1 MATPLVKEFQMSSP
15 FIQQQTSLP
24 SSSLL
29 PFPSSITMNSNNNK
43 SKLFSNNYQSA
54 ILRQRLLKTSSNH
67 YSQAQIQSL
76 LPPQT
81 TVNPAISTTTRIKK
95 YPNMKNNFIPR
106 RSQTTTVQ
114 ATSMNQEQQ
123 DHLHHQQQNPETTP
137 TTTTT
142 TTTTDQQQ
150 QQPSR
155 RWLKFSFSTQ
165 NSGFSRARTALGLDR
180 PFTIP
185 TSEEIVDKLLHPQE
199 KPEMMSTNPSRQ
211 KFLNM
216 NYETRL
222 KEEVMSVIQQ
232 MWAPSTLKSRQLIWI
247 KFEHFCKVRNYKLPQ
262 EMDFAIPMFCEFCKK
277 LNKLLK
283 ESSRLQYSKSLS
295 AIAGRFSIPVP
306 ITRMYQIGLRALGA
320 DMPSVQ
326 APAITHPLLTQ
337 LVQHALLHPR
347 AHLRQS
353 LYTTIYLMY
362 KTASRF
368 DEVSN
373 LTHHQVRIISNNE
386 IVISWINNTKSTRT
400 QNQFRADNV
409 INVYD
414 ENSHPQIVL
423 QVLQELRQRPIL
435 LYWTVTAFDKWIK
448 TLPPPLPTYTAHSI
462 KAFSVTLLSLMAAHG
477 HIPKFAVAVM
487 AKHKIEHPDL
497 LPATTNRYIRDPEVK
512 SLLNPSRT
520 ATNLLKWTEDPTTQ
534 LMEKEAINNNT
545 PYHEDTDS
553 DDPDMDMSNI
563 PNSAMED
570 QQDQNQQQQQMMMM
584 MNH

>member
-1 MATPLVKEFQMSSP
+1 
-15 FIQQQTSLP
+15 
-24 SSSLL
+24 
-29 PFPSSITMNSNNNK
+29 
-43 SKLFSNNYQSA
+43 
-54 ILRQRLLKTSSNH
+54 
-67 YSQAQIQSL
+67 
-76 LPPQT
+76 
-81 TVNPAISTTTRIKK
+81 
-95 YPNMKNNFIPR
+95 MKNNFIPR
-106 RSQTTTVQ
+106 RSQTTTTTVQ
-114 ATSMNQEQQ
+114 ETTTSMNQEQ
-123 DHLHHQQQNPETTP
+123 DLLHHPETTSI
-137 TTTTT
+137 TTS
-142 TTTTDQQQ
+142 DHHQQ

-165 NSGFSRARTALGLDR
+165 DSGSTRARTALGLDR

-185 TSEEIVDKLLHPQE
+185 TSEEIVDKLLHPPE

-216 NYETRL
+216 NYESRL
-222 KEEVMSVIQQ
+222 QEEVMSVIQQ

-247 KFEHFCKVRNYKLPQ
+247 KFEHFCKVRKYKLPQ
-262 EMDFAIPMFCEFCKK
+262 EMDFAIPMFCEYCKK

-373 LTHHQVRIISNNE
+373 LSHHQVRIINNNE
-386 IVISWINNTKSTRT
+386 IVISWFNNTKSTRT

-423 QVLQELRQRPIL
+423 QVLQELRQRPTL

-534 LMEKEAINNNT
+534 LMEKDALNNST
-545 PYHEDTDS
+545 PYHEDNDS
-553 DDPDMDMSNI
+553 EDSDMDMSNI
-563 PNSAMED
+563 PNSAMEE
-570 QQDQNQQQQQMMMM
+570 QNQQQNQMMM

>member
-1 MATPLVKEFQMSSP
+1 
-15 FIQQQTSLP
+15 
-24 SSSLL
+24 
-29 PFPSSITMNSNNNK
+29 MNSNNNK

-106 RSQTTTVQ
+106 RSQTTTV
-114 ATSMNQEQQ
+114 
-123 DHLHHQQQNPETTP
+123 
-137 TTTTT
+137 
-142 TTTTDQQQ
+142 TTTDQQQ

-337 LVQHALLHPR
+337 LVQHA
-347 AHLRQS
+347 HLRQS

-423 QVLQELRQRPIL
+423 QVLQELRHRPIL

-570 QQDQNQQQQQMMMM
+570 QQDQNQEQQQ
-584 MNH
+584 